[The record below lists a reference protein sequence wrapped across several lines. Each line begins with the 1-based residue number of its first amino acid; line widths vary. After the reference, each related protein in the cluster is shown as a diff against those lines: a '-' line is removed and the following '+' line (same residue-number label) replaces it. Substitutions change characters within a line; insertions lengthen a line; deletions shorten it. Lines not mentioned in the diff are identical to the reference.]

1 MNIENKQTCHSP
13 YKIIIIII
21 IIIIINIENKQTKKI
36 FLTMV
41 TKKGH
46 YRNLTEKKNHVISL
60 NKKK

>member
-1 MNIENKQTCHSP
+1 MNIENKQTSHSP
-13 YKIIIIII
+13 YKITI
-21 IIIIINIENKQTKKI
+21 IIIIINIENKQTKKN